1 MATANSGKGRYAP
14 VEPLSM
20 EEIEAL
26 PASIGSRSLG
36 GVLNIS
42 IPSAQRLMKSGK
54 LKSAR
59 QYGKLWRVSKA
70 EVLEYAG
77 LH

>member
-1 MATANSGKGRYAP
+1 MATANTGKGRYAP
-14 VEPLSM
+14 VKGLSM

-26 PASIGSRSLG
+26 PACIGSRDLA

-42 IPSAQRLMKSGK
+42 IPSAQRLMKGK
-54 LKSAR
+54 FKTAR

-70 EVLEYAG
+70 EVLEYAE